1 MLALCMDCWHEMQS
15 TEKNCPNCGTKIDA
29 ESSSYERML
38 FWALKNARPQH
49 RVKVCQTL
57 GDRGSPAA
65 VSHLVDVVSDF
76 DVMVRVAALHALG
89 KIGDGSAVAAIEKA
103 LSSEN
108 LAVRIAAHDALK
120 ETGITHDRM
129 ENRHHAEA
137 SRA

>member
-15 TEKNCPNCGTKIDA
+15 TEKVCPNCGTKIDA
-29 ESSSYERML
+29 DSSSYERML

-49 RVKVCQTL
+49 RVKVCKIL

-65 VSHLVDVVSDF
+65 VSHLIDMVNDF
-76 DVMVRVAALHALG
+76 DVMVRAAALHALG
-89 KIGDGSAVAAIEKA
+89 KIGDDSAVAAIEKA

-120 ETGITHDRM
+120 EIGAIDV
-129 ENRHHAEA
+129 EANDPHHADTQ
-137 SRA
+137 

>member
-15 TEKNCPNCGTKIDA
+15 TEKACPNCGTKIDA
-29 ESSSYERML
+29 DSSSYERML

-49 RVKVCQTL
+49 RVQVCKLL

-65 VSHLVDVVSDF
+65 VSHLIDMVSDF

-89 KIGDGSAVAAIEKA
+89 KIGDDSAVAAIEKA

-120 ETGITHDRM
+120 EIGAIHVAANDL
-129 ENRHHAEA
+129 HHAETQ
-137 SRA
+137 